1 MSLFFPSTS
10 VGRAH
15 GASLLWAYFKYASIY
30 STWLMRL
37 FLLLLLFNLFFFF
50 TSFKHLTSHRP
61 KQELWKRV
69 STAVTCVHFYN
80 QVSLFLLW
88 QWWSKLPRTC
98 VTIVTGLYSC
108 SAVLFE
114 FDEVPVVILQIW
126 PCPQPPRGG
135 NWMML
140 NVSGYVF
147 YFPFYILSSW
157 YDRPGWPSSFLNILT
172 FFFIVLFFLIL

>member
-1 MSLFFPSTS
+1 MVLPCFGPTLNMRVSIVHGSWDFFYY
-10 VGRAH
+10 
-15 GASLLWAYFKYASIY
+15 YFYLII
-30 STWLMRL
+30 L
-37 FLLLLLFNLFFFF
+37 FF
-50 TSFKHLTSHRP
+50 TSIKHLASHHP
-61 KQELWKRV
+61 KQELWKRI

-98 VTIVTGLYSC
+98 VTVVTGLYSC

-140 NVSGYVF
+140 NVSGYMFSIFHFIFCRPDMTVLVDQAPSLIF
-147 YFPFYILSSW
+147 WLSFS
-157 YDRPGWPSSFLNILT
+157 
-172 FFFIVLFFLIL
+172 